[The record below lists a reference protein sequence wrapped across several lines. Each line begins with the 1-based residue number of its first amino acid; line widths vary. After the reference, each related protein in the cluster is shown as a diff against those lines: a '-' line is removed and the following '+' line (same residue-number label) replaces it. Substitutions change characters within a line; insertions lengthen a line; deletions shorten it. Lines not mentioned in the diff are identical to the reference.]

1 MKTIRDFMNLIEADE
16 IDPSK
21 VTVDPEPAPAPAP
34 AGEVKKTADGKKII
48 EFSPATVTR
57 LRAIFKRADEVLK
70 KYTDPK
76 TEKPFESVDV
86 ESMTE
91 SEQRQ
96 YIMQNLHLLS
106 EADQMVV
113 LRDIMSEG
121 LAKDALKYGIEKIG
135 IPAGKWALKTGEK
148 AVGQLYNTG
157 KDVVGAVWRDVAA
170 PLARWGGLGYGLY
183 SVPWRDMFH
192 LTPAVIK
199 NLQIEDAREMAT
211 LQREYENLLPKLPE
225 DSVYGW
231 PEDLA
236 KEADALNK
244 RWDRFNEVATSTLTT
259 PAKTDPGIVDKAWDT
274 VKGLVK

>member
-1 MKTIRDFMNLIEADE
+1 MKTIRDFMNLVEADE
-16 IDPSK
+16 IDPSQ
-21 VTVDPEPAPAPAP
+21 VVVDPAPAPAP
-34 AGEVKKTADGKKII
+34 VGEVKKTADGKKIV
-48 EFSPATVTR
+48 ELSPATVSR
-57 LRAIFKRADEVLK
+57 LRAIFKRADEILK

-76 TEKPFESVDV
+76 TEKPFEGVDV

-96 YIMQNLHLLS
+96 YLMQNLNLLS

-113 LRDIMSEG
+113 LRDIMSEDWR
-121 LAKDALKYGIEKIG
+121 KDALKYGIEKIG
-135 IPAGKWALKTGEK
+135 IPAVKGVWNTGEK
-148 AVGQLYNTG
+148 
-157 KDVVGAVWRDVAA
+157 VVGGLWNTLANRIAA
-170 PLARWGGLGYGLY
+170 PLVKWGALGYGLY

-211 LQREYENLLPKLPE
+211 LQQEYANLLPKLPE

-236 KEADALNK
+236 KEADALSL
-244 RWDRFNEVATSTLTT
+244 RWDRFNEVATDTVKA
-259 PAKTDPGIVDKAWDT
+259 PANKPTEPGYADKALDT
-274 VKGLVK
+274 VKGMFNK